1 MSLWILDTDHASL
14 FLAGN
19 KSVIAQVEKHY
30 NNLAITVVTVQE
42 LFNGWTGKLNDPAQA
57 NNLANLYTKLWETT
71 EFIKVITVLNF
82 DIRAENCYK
91 LLKQNSQNLAKKRIE
106 KDLRIASIALTQ
118 NAIIATR
125 NYKDFSQIPN
135 LKIEDWSE

>member
-1 MSLWILDTDHASL
+1 MSLWILDTDHVSL

-19 KSVIAQVEKHY
+19 KSIIAQVEKHY

-57 NNLANLYTKLWETT
+57 NNLANLYTKLWKTT

-82 DIRAENCYK
+82 DIHAENCYK
-91 LLKQNSQNLAKKRIE
+91 ILRQNSKALAKKRIE
-106 KDLRIASIALTQ
+106 KDLRIASIALTK
-118 NAIIATR
+118 NAIITTR